1 MQPSKKRLKID
12 CWPPLPLLVWSWDG
26 KRLFFI
32 GTVSR
37 DDWHRFFRIVTHLG
51 PLIHMLQDFC
61 IWSGFRGE
69 IRGWKTNSAVS
80 CHWYRGVNW
89 VVSLTPRSQA
99 HRCPHHT
106 QSQNGD
112 LLTDTRLQTAM
123 LSLLSQFRDVNKTLV
138 NDELSLFCHIIKIM

>member
-1 MQPSKKRLKID
+1 MFY
-12 CWPPLPLLVWSWDG
+12 
-26 KRLFFI
+26 LFF
-32 GTVSR
+32 
-37 DDWHRFFRIVTHLG
+37 FMIVTHLG
-51 PLIHMLQDFC
+51 PLIHMLQDFR
-61 IWSGFRGE
+61 IWSVFRGE

-80 CHWYRGVNW
+80 CHWYRGVSW

-123 LSLLSQFRDVNKTLV
+123 LSLLSQFRDVNKTLG
-138 NDELSLFCHIIKIM
+138 NGELSHFCHIIKIRLGFQTMYFFFLHKDKSFLFLSNFSKKERFC